1 MSDVFIPGAFKHG
14 ITYVGSPAQRKN
26 AGLNVKSLSDGAS
39 HEKTGFAAHFSR
51 ESLPGGLKADMIEAV
66 AEGVIFNNLSYIMDT
81 HVNRMLVLRPR
92 LNDEEKT
99 EFLAGVFTWLGDP
112 YDFRFD
118 FADAS
123 RQVCTEVIY
132 RALDGKG
139 GITFTLTK
147 RAGHETLSADDI
159 VRYHIASES
168 RLFELVLFA
177 EENQDA
183 QHHEAVILEGSEGE
197 RRIKALMANIKH

>member
-1 MSDVFIPGAFKHG
+1 MICDKLFLFFNPSFFAYALATRLGAL
-14 ITYVGSPAQRKN
+14 Q
-26 AGLNVKSLSDGAS
+26 
-39 HEKTGFAAHFSR
+39 
-51 ESLPGGLKADMIEAV
+51 
-66 AEGVIFNNLSYIMDT
+66 
-81 HVNRMLVLRPR
+81 RPR
-92 LNDEEKT
+92 LHDEEKT

-132 RALDGKG
+132 RELDGKG
-139 GITFTLTK
+139 SIMFALTK

-177 EENQDA
+177 EENPDA
-183 QHHEAVILEGSEGE
+183 QHHEAVILEGLEGE
-197 RRIKALMANIKH
+197 RRIKALME